1 MSLRDAVVV
10 GGGVVGASCA
20 LALAKQGLDVALIE
34 IHPPLPWDAAT
45 PDLRVYALAPDN
57 TALLAEL
64 GLWPHIRRARAEP
77 YRRMRVWD
85 AAGGGALTFD
95 ADHLGRLE
103 LGWIVESSLL
113 LDRLWAALPAA
124 GVDLHCPGKI
134 ESLHQSPAQVQLR
147 LDDGRRL
154 DTRLVI
160 AADGASSSVRT
171 LAGITST
178 THHYRQ
184 RGIVGYIHSEHPH
197 QHTAWQRFLPTGPL
211 ALLPF
216 AGDGHQLSIVWTL
229 PDAEA
234 ARVLALD
241 DANFTRELTIASAAR
256 LGELHPTSKRAAF
269 PLKRQLARTQH
280 SGRIVLLGDAAHVVH
295 PLAGQGVNL
304 GLRDVSALHTSI
316 QQARQR
322 QLPWDSPHRLSR
334 WARTRRSENTL
345 AACTFD
351 TINRV
356 FSNNAVLPTLL
367 RGHMLSASHCLPG
380 MVLWLARQALGDGP
394 VLKPES
400 M

>member
-1 MSLRDAVVV
+1 MNLRDAVVV

-20 LALAKQGLDVALIE
+20 LALAKQGLDVALVE
-34 IHPPLPWDAAT
+34 TTRPALWDAAT

-57 TALLAEL
+57 VALLDDI
-64 GLWPHIRRARAEP
+64 GIWPHIQRTRAEP

-85 AAGGGALTFD
+85 AGGGGALTFD

-124 GVDLHCPGKI
+124 GVDIHCPGKI
-134 ESLHQSPAQVQLR
+134 ESLHQTPSQVQLR

-160 AADGASSSVRT
+160 AADGASSTVRT
-171 LAGITST
+171 LAGINAT
-178 THHYRQ
+178 THHYHQ

-241 DANFTRELTIASAAR
+241 DTAFARELTTASAAR
-256 LGELHPTSKRAAF
+256 LGALRPMSKRAAF

-280 SGRIVLLGDAAHVVH
+280 SGRILLIGDAAHAVH

-304 GLRDVSALHTSI
+304 GLRDVAALQASI
-316 QQARQR
+316 HEARQR
-322 QLPWDSPHRLSR
+322 QRQWDSPERLSR
-334 WARTRRSENTL
+334 WARTRHSENTI
-345 AACTFD
+345 AAHTFD
-351 TINRV
+351 AINRV
-356 FSNNAVLPTLL
+356 FSNDAVLPTLL
-367 RGHMLSASHCLPG
+367 RGHLLTAADRLPG
-380 MVLWLARQALGDGP
+380 VSWLLGRHALG
-394 VLKPES
+394 
-400 M
+400 

>member
-20 LALAKQGLDVALIE
+20 LALAKQGLDVAQVETTRPAL
-34 IHPPLPWDAAT
+34 WDAAT

-57 TALLAEL
+57 TARLAEL
-64 GLWPHIRRARAEP
+64 GLWPHIRQTRAEP

-85 AAGGGALTFD
+85 AGGGGELTFD

-160 AADGASSSVRT
+160 AADGASSTVRT
-171 LAGITST
+171 LAGIATST
-178 THHYRQ
+178 GHYRQ
-184 RGIVGYIHSEHPH
+184 RGIVAYVRSEHPH

-241 DANFTRELTIASAAR
+241 DANFARELTIASAAR

-269 PLKRQLARTQH
+269 PLKRQLAHTQH
-280 SGRIVLLGDAAHVVH
+280 SGRIVLIGDAAHVVH

-304 GLRDVSALHTSI
+304 GLRDVAALQSSLHE
-316 QQARQR
+316 ARQR
-322 QLPWDSPHRLSR
+322 GLQWDSPERLSR
-334 WARTRRSENTL
+334 WARARHSENTL
-345 AACTFD
+345 AAYTFD
-351 TINRV
+351 TINRI
-356 FSNNAVLPTLL
+356 FSNDALLPTLL
-367 RGHMLSASHCLPG
+367 RRHLLTAAERLPG
-380 MVLWLARQALGDGP
+380 VSFLLGRHALG
-394 VLKPES
+394 
-400 M
+400 

>member
-1 MSLRDAVVV
+1 MSLRDAVIV

-20 LALAKQGLDVALIE
+20 LALAKQGLDVALVE
-34 IHPPLPWDAAT
+34 TTRPAPWDAKH

-57 TALLAEL
+57 AALLDGL
-64 GLWPHIRRARAEP
+64 DLWPQIRQTRAEP

-85 AAGGGALTFD
+85 AAGGGELTFD
-95 ADHLGRLE
+95 ADHLGRPE

-134 ESLHQSPAQVQLR
+134 ESLHQTTAQAQLR
-147 LDDGRRL
+147 LDNGHRL

-160 AADGASSSVRT
+160 AADGASSTIRT
-171 LAGITST
+171 LAGITTS
-178 THHYRQ
+178 THHYHQ

-216 AGDGHQLSIVWTL
+216 AGNGHQLSIVWTL
-229 PDAEA
+229 PEVEA
-234 ARVLALD
+234 ARILALD
-241 DANFTRELTIASAAR
+241 DTAFARELTTASAAR

-280 SGRIVLLGDAAHVVH
+280 AGRIVLIGDAAHAVH

-304 GLRDVSALHTSI
+304 GLRDVTALKSSI
-316 QQARQR
+316 SEARYR
-322 QLPWDSPHRLSR
+322 QLPWDSPQRLSR
-334 WARTRRSENTL
+334 WARARRSENTL
-345 AACTFD
+345 AAHTFD

-356 FSNNAVLPTLL
+356 FSNDSVLPTIL
-367 RGHMLSASHCLPG
+367 RGHFLSAVDRLPG
-380 MVLWLARQALGDGP
+380 ISTLLGGHALGAN
-394 VLKPES
+394 K
-400 M
+400 